1 MQNQLTGNQR
11 YLALDVLRGMTVAL
25 MILVNNPGSWA
36 HIYAPLE
43 HAAWQGC
50 TPTDLVFPF
59 FLFVVGASMF
69 FSFSKY
75 GNQLNKKSLLKIGK
89 RTLLIF
95 AIGLFLN
102 SFPQWNQDF
111 SKLRIMGVLQ
121 RIALAYG
128 FAALIVL
135 LVKRKYLP
143 YLGGLI
149 LLTYWG
155 LVIYA
160 GGTDPYSLAGNPA
173 SPFDT
178 ALLGVSHVY
187 KGFGIPF
194 DPEGL
199 FSTLPAIV
207 TVLIGYLIGAVI
219 KETPRMKV
227 PAKLAAFGI
236 IAFIAGLLWGLYFPI
251 CKAIWSSSYVL
262 YTAGWASIL
271 LALLIWLIDLKG
283 YSGWTSF
290 FVVFGVNP
298 LFIFAFSGLWARIL
312 GRMIHITSAEGKVVS
327 GSTWLYNTIF
337 VPIGGDL
344 NGSLLF
350 ALFHVILFWLLGY
363 VLYKKKI
370 FIKV

>member
-1 MQNQLTGNQR
+1 MSGQTNSSQR

-25 MILVNNPGSWA
+25 MILVNNPGSWS

-59 FLFVVGASMF
+59 FLFVVGVSMF
-69 FSFSKY
+69 FSFAKY
-75 GNQLNKKSLLKIGK
+75 GNQLNKESLLKIGK
-89 RTLLIF
+89 RVLLIF

-128 FAALIVL
+128 FAALLVL
-135 LVKRKYLP
+135 SFNNKQLLFR
-143 YLGGLI
+143 GGII
-149 LLTYWG
+149 LLLYWFI
-155 LVIYA
+155 VAYNN
-160 GGTDPYSLAGNPA
+160 GTDPYSLANNPA

-178 ALLGVSHVY
+178 AILGVAHLY

-194 DPEGL
+194 DPEGI
-199 FSTLPAIV
+199 FSTFPAIV
-207 TVLIGYLIGAVI
+207 TVIIGYLVGSVI
-219 KETPRMKV
+219 KETEKAKV
-227 PAKLAAFGI
+227 PVKLALFGLAGI
-236 IAFIAGLLWGLYFPI
+236 ILGWIWGLYFPI
-251 CKAIWSSSYVL
+251 CKPMWTSSYVI
-262 YTAGWASIL
+262 YTAGWASL
-271 LALLIWLIDLKG
+271 VLALLIWIIDLKG
-283 YSGWTSF
+283 FTKWTSF

-312 GRMIHITSAEGKVVS
+312 GRMIHVTGADGKVVN
-327 GSTWLYNTIF
+327 GSSWLYSEVF
-337 VPIGGDL
+337 QPLAGDL
-344 NGSLLF
+344 NGSLLY
-350 ALFHVILFWLLGY
+350 AISHVILFWMLGY
-363 VLYKKKI
+363 ILYKKKI

>member
-1 MQNQLTGNQR
+1 MANQTTAGQR

-25 MILVNNPGSWA
+25 MILVNNPGSWS

-43 HAAWQGC
+43 HAAWVGC

-59 FLFVVGASMF
+59 FLFVVGVSMF

-75 GNQLNKKSLLKIGK
+75 GNQLNKESLLKIGK
-89 RTLLIF
+89 RTFLIF

-102 SFPQWNQDF
+102 SFPQWDQDF

-128 FAALIVL
+128 FAAFLVL
-135 LVKRKYLP
+135 SVNKKYLP

-149 LLTYWG
+149 LLAYWG
-155 LVIYA
+155 LVIIV
-160 GGTDPYSLAGNPA
+160 GGTDPYSLEGNPA
-173 SPFDT
+173 SPVDT
-178 ALLGVSHVY
+178 FLLGVNHLF

-207 TVLIGYLIGAVI
+207 TVIIGYLAGPLI
-219 KETPRMKV
+219 KETDKMKV
-227 PAKLAAFGI
+227 PAKLVAIGLI
-236 IAFIAGLLWGLYFPI
+236 GVIAGWLWGLYFPI
-251 CKAIWSSSYVL
+251 SKPIWSSSYVL
-262 YTAGWASIL
+262 YTAGWASIV
-271 LALLIWLIDLKG
+271 LAFLIWIIDLKG
-283 YSGWTSF
+283 FTRWTSF

-298 LFIFAFSGLWARIL
+298 LFIFAFSGLWSRIL
-312 GRMIHITSAEGKVVS
+312 GRMIHVTDFDGKIIS
-327 GSTWLYNTIF
+327 GSAWFYKTIF
-337 VPIGGDL
+337 VPIGGNL

-350 ALFHVILFWLLGY
+350 AIFHVILFWLLGY